1 MSIRQDFSLY
11 KRNEPHLC
19 DSRGKKFMKKRILTG
34 IKIFALVFV
43 ISVFLSKIFMQSN
56 QGVNKKFN
64 IVTEVPDNLGGVVFF
79 RPGRGFFSPFIILI
93 FVCLWCF

>member
-1 MSIRQDFSLY
+1 
-11 KRNEPHLC
+11 
-19 DSRGKKFMKKRILTG
+19 MKKRILTG

-64 IVTEVPDNLGGVVFF
+64 IVTEVPDNLGGVVFY
-79 RPGRGFFSPFIILI
+79 GISPYMFKK
-93 FVCLWCF
+93 